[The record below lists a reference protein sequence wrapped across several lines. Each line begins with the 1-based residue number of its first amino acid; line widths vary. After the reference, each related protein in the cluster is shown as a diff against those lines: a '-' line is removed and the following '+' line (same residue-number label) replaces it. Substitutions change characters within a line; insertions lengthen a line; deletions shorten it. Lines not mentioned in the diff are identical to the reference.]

1 MDDGTVDI
9 PPYLAAMKASK
20 NPVRSACPSPDLY
33 AEDIRATEGD
43 CFIVTLSAKLSGSHN
58 AASLGVQLAQE
69 DMPEKKVHVFDSESA
84 SAGETYIALMIHDL
98 IAAGKS
104 FEQIVEL
111 VEEKIRSMHTLF
123 VLDSL
128 DNLVKNGRIS
138 RTVALLANVLSI
150 RLLMSDDGHG
160 AIKNISKA
168 RGIKGALGQMVET
181 CRKHTEGLA
190 AASQRLVI
198 SYCNCPERA
207 RQVRDMIREKCPA
220 IGEIILTPTSAL
232 SSMYANDG
240 GIVIAYSANPL
251 FALKRLFFE
260 RSEKGLFFAKYGCV
274 FGQLRTPS
282 VSFADSSL

>member
-1 MDDGTVDI
+1 MMMILADSCCDLSPELLKKTQARVAPLTITIDDTHYVDDGTVDI

-138 RTVALLANVLSI
+138 KTVALLANVLSI

-207 RQVRDMIREKCPA
+207 QQVKAMIREKCPA
-220 IGEIILTPTSAL
+220 IGEIVMTPTSAL

-240 GIVIAYSANPL
+240 GIVIAY
-251 FALKRLFFE
+251 
-260 RSEKGLFFAKYGCV
+260 
-274 FGQLRTPS
+274 
-282 VSFADSSL
+282 

>member
-1 MDDGTVDI
+1 MTILADSCCDLSPELLKKTQAKIAPLTITIDDTHYVDDGTVDI

-20 NPVRSACPSPDLY
+20 NPVRSACPDLY

-138 RTVALLANVLSI
+138 KTVALLANVLSI

-220 IGEIILTPTSAL
+220 IGEIIMTPTSAL

-240 GIVIAYSANPL
+240 GIVIAY
-251 FALKRLFFE
+251 
-260 RSEKGLFFAKYGCV
+260 
-274 FGQLRTPS
+274 
-282 VSFADSSL
+282 

>member
-1 MDDGTVDI
+1 MMMILADSCCDLSPELLKKTQARVAPLTITIDDTHYVDDGTVDI

-33 AEDIRATEGD
+33 AEDIKAADDD
-43 CFIVTLSAKLSGSHN
+43 CFIITLSSKLSGSHN
-58 AASLGVQLAQE
+58 AAVLGVQLAE
-69 DMPEKKVHVFDSESA
+69 DDMPEKKVHVFDSESA
-84 SAGETYIALMIHDL
+84 SAGETYLALMIHDL

-104 FEQIVEL
+104 FEQIVET

-138 RTVALLANVLSI
+138 KTVALLANVLSI

-160 AIKNISKA
+160 SIKNISKA
-168 RGIKGALGQMVET
+168 RGIKGALTQ
-181 CRKHTEGLA
+181 GLA

-220 IGEIILTPTSAL
+220 IGEIVMTPTSAL

-240 GIVIAYSANPL
+240 GVVIAY
-251 FALKRLFFE
+251 
-260 RSEKGLFFAKYGCV
+260 
-274 FGQLRTPS
+274 
-282 VSFADSSL
+282 

>member
-1 MDDGTVDI
+1 MMMILADSCCDLSPELLKKTQARVAPLTITIDDTHYVDDGTVDI

-33 AEDIRATEGD
+33 AEDIKAADDD
-43 CFIVTLSAKLSGSHN
+43 CFIITLSSKLSGSHN
-58 AASLGVQLAQE
+58 AAVLGVQLAEE

-84 SAGETYIALMIHDL
+84 SAGETYLALMIHDL

-104 FEQIVEL
+104 FEQIVET

-138 RTVALLANVLSI
+138 KTVALLANVLSI

-168 RGIKGALGQMVET
+168 RGIKGALTQMVET

-220 IGEIILTPTSAL
+220 IGEIVMTPTSAL
-232 SSMYANDG
+232 SSMYANAG
-240 GIVIAYSANPL
+240 GVVIAY
-251 FALKRLFFE
+251 
-260 RSEKGLFFAKYGCV
+260 
-274 FGQLRTPS
+274 
-282 VSFADSSL
+282 

>member
-1 MDDGTVDI
+1 MTILADSCCDLSPELLKKTQAKIAPLTITIDDTHYVDDGTVDI

-111 VEEKIRSMHTLF
+111 VEEKIRSLHTLF

-168 RGIKGALGQMVET
+168 RGIKGAQGQMVET
-181 CRKHTEGLA
+181 CSKHNEGLA
-190 AASQRLVI
+190 AASQRLVS

-240 GIVIAYSANPL
+240 GIVIAY
-251 FALKRLFFE
+251 
-260 RSEKGLFFAKYGCV
+260 
-274 FGQLRTPS
+274 
-282 VSFADSSL
+282 

>member
-1 MDDGTVDI
+1 MMNILVDSCCDLTPEWLKKTQAKVAPLTITIDDTHYVDDGTVDI
-9 PPYLAAMKASK
+9 PAYLSAMKESRH
-20 NPVRSACPSPDLY
+20 PVRSACPSPDLY
-33 AEDIRATEGD
+33 AKDMVSCEGD
-43 CFIVTLSAKLSGSHN
+43 CFVVTLSSKLSGSHN

-240 GIVIAYSANPL
+240 GIVIAY
-251 FALKRLFFE
+251 
-260 RSEKGLFFAKYGCV
+260 
-274 FGQLRTPS
+274 
-282 VSFADSSL
+282 

>member
-1 MDDGTVDI
+1 MTILADSCCDLSPELLKKTQAKIAPLTITIDDTHYVDDGTVDI

-33 AEDIRATEGD
+33 AEDIRATESD

-240 GIVIAYSANPL
+240 GIVIAY
-251 FALKRLFFE
+251 
-260 RSEKGLFFAKYGCV
+260 
-274 FGQLRTPS
+274 
-282 VSFADSSL
+282 

>member
-1 MDDGTVDI
+1 MTILADSCCDLSPELLKKTQAKIAPLTITIDDTHYVDDGTVDI

-20 NPVRSACPSPDLY
+20 NHVRSACPSPDLY

-240 GIVIAYSANPL
+240 GIVIAY
-251 FALKRLFFE
+251 
-260 RSEKGLFFAKYGCV
+260 
-274 FGQLRTPS
+274 
-282 VSFADSSL
+282 

>member
-1 MDDGTVDI
+1 MTILADSCCDLSPELLKKTQAKIAPLTITIDDTHYVDDGTVDI

-69 DMPEKKVHVFDSESA
+69 DLPEKKVHVFDSESA

-111 VEEKIRSMHTLF
+111 VGEKIRSMHTLF

-138 RTVALLANVLSI
+138 KTVALLANVLSI

-220 IGEIILTPTSAL
+220 IGEIIMTPTSAL

-240 GIVIAYSANPL
+240 GIVIAY
-251 FALKRLFFE
+251 
-260 RSEKGLFFAKYGCV
+260 
-274 FGQLRTPS
+274 
-282 VSFADSSL
+282 